1 MICHQPPPGN
11 ICVGIYYWHHSMC
24 FCSYTANGWPF
35 FRSLQCRKVAKLK
48 NFSLTLLWL
57 LTCWAI
63 LPRILPDYVAQMLLI
78 LFWIF
83 FNENLSVRCDCTLK
97 SDGADKKS
105 LVPIPIGTSYSI
117 AGALRV
123 KKFSIS
129 ISSWMV
135 DRCMLLTRV
144 LKGGEKKTPNFSIHL
159 QIYLVLILAFSA
171 RVHS

>member
-1 MICHQPPPGN
+1 MNHFAPN
-11 ICVGIYYWHHSMC
+11 LTRLR
-24 FCSYTANGWPF
+24 CSNAF
-35 FRSLQCRKVAKLK
+35 D
-48 NFSLTLLWL
+48 TLL
-57 LTCWAI
+57 
-63 LPRILPDYVAQMLLI
+63 DS
-78 LFWIF
+78 

-129 ISSWMV
+129 INLWMV

-144 LKGGEKKTPNFSIHL
+144 LKGGEKKMPNFSIHL
-159 QIYLVLILAFSA
+159 QLYFNPCFFRQSTLITLSRCSFRRSLMQIFSRYWDWA
-171 RVHS
+171 AEKKKKSK